1 MFQGLLQAQM
11 NSKQK
16 YCEIA
21 NKLYAPPQPHKKYH
35 QFKVM
40 VASFFLTIITLN
52 FQKMTKYGDQDI
64 FTGYK
69 QSLCN
74 FLSFPFTRHAQ
85 TEIMHFFNNGL
96 DLAQLTPDKSSGH
109 KQSFC
114 EVGIPYFPIS
124 LKKCIEQT
132 QIINFFF
139 K

>member
-1 MFQGLLQAQM
+1 MEIRTFLQVIS
-11 NSKQK
+11 N
-16 YCEIA
+16 
-21 NKLYAPPQPHKKYH
+21 
-35 QFKVM
+35 
-40 VASFFLTIITLN
+40 
-52 FQKMTKYGDQDI
+52 
-64 FTGYK
+64 
-69 QSLCN
+69 LCVTSY
-74 FLSFPFTRHAQ
+74 LFPLRDMPRQ
-85 TEIMHFFNNGL
+85 EIMHFFNNGL